1 MGQFQFPVVF
11 TDGTSASG
19 LQALEWDLKDGKE
32 ICDKENNIEDKI
44 CFWNKD
50 AGTKH
55 STNLRLIQDWVTKQD
70 GITRTIIPPPH
81 TPAQA
86 PKRKVEEAQI
96 FIDLEEEEEEAVKQA
111 KAVLSFAEKNSTLS
125 KRVKALESEL
135 EAQKVLEAQQLKMQ
149 ELFEDQ
155 PAIFN
160 CFVWIQ
166 KHK

>member
-32 ICDKENNIEDKI
+32 ICDKENNVEDKI

-70 GITRTIIPPPH
+70 GITRTIIPPH
-81 TPAQA
+81 TRL
-86 PKRKVEEAQI
+86 PKHQKEKWRKLRYSLI
-96 FIDLEEEEEEAVKQA
+96 WKKTKKKL
-111 KAVLSFAEKNSTLS
+111 
-125 KRVKALESEL
+125 
-135 EAQKVLEAQQLKMQ
+135 
-149 ELFEDQ
+149 
-155 PAIFN
+155 
-160 CFVWIQ
+160 
-166 KHK
+166 